1 MNNHLSKWE
10 ETLFERYFILFYT
23 RQVLQSDLNSV
34 QKSLF
39 KLKEPYTQLIHTSI
53 GLISKELFEV
63 KSQLHK
69 RNIQIEFGTNDG
81 TFTEFH
87 CYFRGY
93 ERTSRY
99 LNVHLKN
106 KVQAKLCSFFVDDH
120 PRS

>member
-1 MNNHLSKWE
+1 MNNRLSKCE
-10 ETLFERYFILFYT
+10 ETLFETYFILSYA
-23 RQVLQSDLNSV
+23 RKVLQNDLNIV

-53 GLISKELFEV
+53 GQISKELYEV

-69 RNIQIEFGTNDG
+69 QNIKIEFGTNDG

-93 ERTSRY
+93 EHTSRY

-106 KVQAKLCSFFVDDH
+106 KVQARLCSFFVGETK
-120 PRS
+120 